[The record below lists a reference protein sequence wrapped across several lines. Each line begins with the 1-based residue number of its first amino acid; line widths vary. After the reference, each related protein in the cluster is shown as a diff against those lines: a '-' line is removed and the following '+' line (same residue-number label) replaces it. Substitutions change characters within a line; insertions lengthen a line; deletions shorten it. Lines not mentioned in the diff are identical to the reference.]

1 MSCHV
6 AIIVSKFLKK
16 SFSKTF
22 LFHKIIYKCF
32 ASLLVLINSLSHYEV
47 FQKTEVI
54 SLIVDCFTFLRK
66 FAMTKVNYTV
76 ITRKKSATKSGSRQV
91 ISLIDCFAFAK
102 GGQSSKMLAMT
113 RLYTVITRLFIAE
126 VIHKKGILLF
136 WIATPTSRLAMTEF
150 VAMTRWFTFNL
161 ISFRDLSLL
170 FIKKF
175 ITKGDLNY
183 VKSQNNF

>member
-6 AIIVSKFLKK
+6 MSCHVMSCRHYCIEFLKK

-22 LFHKIIYKCF
+22 LFLKIIYKYF
-32 ASLLVLINSLSHYEV
+32 AGFSLLAI
-47 FQKTEVI
+47 I
-54 SLIVDCFTFLRK
+54 RI
-66 FAMTKVNYTV
+66 
-76 ITRKKSATKSGSRQV
+76 AT
-91 ISLIDCFAFAK
+91 LP
-102 GGQSSKMLAMT
+102 LAMT
-113 RLYTVITRLFIAE
+113 RLYAVITRATPE
-126 VIHKKGILLF
+126 VIYSLDCFITF
-136 WIATPTSRLAMTEF
+136 
-150 VAMTRWFTFNL
+150 AMTRWFTFNL